1 MIKEFSIGENLV
13 LKKDGNSLHGISSL
27 RKASEEVIAEY
38 EVRAPGPDI
47 KTGSL
52 SGGNQQ
58 KVVIAREIASGRSVM
73 IFSHPTRGV
82 DINAELFIHSE
93 IVKERNKGK
102 AILLILSDMEE
113 LLSLSDRL
121 SVIYKGKIERTFDS
135 DELSFESQLP
145 EHQEQRKSTLIND
158 IGKMMTGVS
167 N

>member
-1 MIKEFSIGENLV
+1 M
-13 LKKDGNSLHGISSL
+13 
-27 RKASEEVIAEY
+27 
-38 EVRAPGPDI
+38 RAPGPDI

-82 DINAELFIHSE
+82 DINAEMFIHSE

-102 AILLILSDMEE
+102 AILLISSDMEE

-135 DELSFESQLP
+135 NELYAESQMP
-145 EHQEQRKSTLIND
+145 EQQDHRKEMLINE
-158 IGKMMTGVS
+158 IGKLMTGVS